1 MPSLCCG
8 TSVGGR
14 VRRTAANGDE
24 EYAILYRAWW
34 PIGGACIAGHGK
46 DKRQASFETAM
57 REEADEELGLKVLEA
72 TEVLT
77 VHLPN
82 LCSAPP
88 ADAFASPG
96 HLWTVFDLEV
106 APDARLLPDPE
117 ETRGAEWVTGDRLR
131 EMAAATIAFA
141 RSGRPAAEQPAD
153 SLEAVW
159 VELCH
164 RLGDIT
170 VSDAD
175 RSSVR
180 GLYSSPPPEYYRG
193 GRPGAGR

>member
-1 MPSLCCG
+1 M
-8 TSVGGR
+8 
-14 VRRTAANGDE
+14 RRTSTNGQE
-24 EYAILYRAWW
+24 EFAILYRAWW
-34 PIGGACIAGHGK
+34 PIGAAFLAGHGK
-46 DKRQASFETAM
+46 DKDQATFRIAVC
-57 REEADEELGLKVLEA
+57 EEADEELGLKVLEA
-72 TEVLT
+72 TKVVT

-88 ADAFASPG
+88 TDAFASPG

-117 ETRGAEWVTGDRLR
+117 ETRGAEWVTGDRLK

-141 RSGRPAAEQPAD
+141 HTGHPADEQPSD

-170 VSDAD
+170 VSDTD
-175 RSSVR
+175 RAAVR
-180 GLYSSPPPEYYRG
+180 RLYSSPPPEYYRG
-193 GRPGAGR
+193 GRPASSR